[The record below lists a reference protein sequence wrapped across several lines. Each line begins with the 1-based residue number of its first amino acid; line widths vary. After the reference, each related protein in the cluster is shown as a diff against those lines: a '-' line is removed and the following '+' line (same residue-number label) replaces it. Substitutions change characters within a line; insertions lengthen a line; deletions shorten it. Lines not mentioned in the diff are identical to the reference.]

1 MSGLPNEQ
9 DCPTTFHMFRSTSEV
24 FSIVVTQGA
33 IINLRDLN

>member
-1 MSGLPNEQ
+1 MSGFPIEQ
-9 DCPTTFHMFRSTSEV
+9 DSPSTFHMFRSTTEV